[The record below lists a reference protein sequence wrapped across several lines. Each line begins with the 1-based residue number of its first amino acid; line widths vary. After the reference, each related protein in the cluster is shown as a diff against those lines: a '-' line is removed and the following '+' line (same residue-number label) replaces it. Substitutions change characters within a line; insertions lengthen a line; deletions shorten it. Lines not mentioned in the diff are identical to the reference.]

1 MYGLACGVLMFG
13 VVSGLCILTSA
24 AIFMAVSAVSKN
36 FEQSNQLVMPILTVL
51 FLFSGFFVP
60 ANKIPAM
67 WKWVPDVN
75 FIYYS
80 CERRPPPT
88 SLPPARAWLSFTC
101 CRSVNYVVVTEVE
114 AMGTCDAADGSN
126 ATVVCDD
133 AMVASGFDPTMPF
146 SEVIMCH
153 VYTNIIFR
161 VIAYWA
167 LRFCWTGQSCSQRC
181 SA

>member
-80 CERRPPPT
+80 CERSPPHHHHHTPTHHHQPPRRPPT
-88 SLPPARAWLSFTC
+88 R
-101 CRSVNYVVVTEVE
+101 
-114 AMGTCDAADGSN
+114 
-126 ATVVCDD
+126 
-133 AMVASGFDPTMPF
+133 
-146 SEVIMCH
+146 
-153 VYTNIIFR
+153 
-161 VIAYWA
+161 
-167 LRFCWTGQSCSQRC
+167 
-181 SA
+181 

>member
-1 MYGLACGVLMFG
+1 M
-13 VVSGLCILTSA
+13 TSA

-80 CERRPPPT
+80 CERSPPLPT
-88 SLPPARAWLSFTC
+88 SLPP
-101 CRSVNYVVVTEVE
+101 
-114 AMGTCDAADGSN
+114 
-126 ATVVCDD
+126 
-133 AMVASGFDPTMPF
+133 
-146 SEVIMCH
+146 CH
-153 VYTNIIFR
+153 PPEP
-161 VIAYWA
+161 
-167 LRFCWTGQSCSQRC
+167 G
-181 SA
+181 

>member
-67 WKWVPDVN
+67 WKWVPDEGGGGPIN
-75 FIYYS
+75 GLGGRITIAF
-80 CERRPPPT
+80 
-88 SLPPARAWLSFTC
+88 
-101 CRSVNYVVVTEVE
+101 SVK
-114 AMGTCDAADGSN
+114 
-126 ATVVCDD
+126 
-133 AMVASGFDPTMPF
+133 
-146 SEVIMCH
+146 
-153 VYTNIIFR
+153 
-161 VIAYWA
+161 
-167 LRFCWTGQSCSQRC
+167 
-181 SA
+181 

>member
-24 AIFMAVSAVSKN
+24 AIFMAISAISKN

-80 CERRPPPT
+80 CEHSPPP
-88 SLPPARAWLSFTC
+88 PPPPPPP
-101 CRSVNYVVVTEVE
+101 CRTPE
-114 AMGTCDAADGSN
+114 AG
-126 ATVVCDD
+126 
-133 AMVASGFDPTMPF
+133 
-146 SEVIMCH
+146 
-153 VYTNIIFR
+153 
-161 VIAYWA
+161 
-167 LRFCWTGQSCSQRC
+167 
-181 SA
+181 